1 MFNTVDSVPR
11 QDVST
16 ALMEAVG
23 QDKQFIAQMLMP
35 IYPSATEVGRYPRF
49 RKQAAELLRGGRNP
63 NSDGTFNSSTRRGGT
78 GTYNE
83 VTRKFEWD
91 SYQTSEF
98 GLEERVDD
106 VIRRR
111 MTNFFDCDMITAKLL
126 MNELMLDYEMEVAA
140 KLNTTTSSDS
150 AEGFVSTNST
160 VAYTEANTAGAT
172 PFDFPTD
179 LTNCIERLTLLG
191 TNPDELSLV
200 LSLSAYNR
208 IRRSNKLQTYV
219 YGFLN
224 VTQGGS
230 QISEQ
235 MIASAFGIRGVL
247 VAKKSVDVAVKG
259 KTPNLVPVWGNTNAM
274 LLKTG
279 EGDFMNGGAGRS
291 IIWDADSPGGLFTSE
306 QYRDEKRRG
315 DMLRV
320 RSNRVLKIIDPTC
333 AQLINL
339 QWS

>member
-23 QDKQFIAQMLMP
+23 QEKQFIAQMLMP

-63 NSDGTFNSSTRRGGT
+63 NSDGTFNSSTRRGAT

-91 SYQTSEF
+91 SYQTWEF

-111 MTNFFDCDMITAKLL
+111 MTNFFDADMITAKLL
-126 MNELMLDYEMEVAA
+126 MNELMMDYEMEVAA
-140 KLNTTTSSDS
+140 KLNTTTNTDSS
-150 AEGFVSTNST
+150 EGL
-160 VAYTEANTAGAT
+160 VATATTAGDWTNANVLT
-172 PFDFPTD
+172 FDAPQD
-179 LTNCIERLTLLG
+179 INACVERLTLLG
-191 TNPDELSLV
+191 TNPDECDIV
-200 LSLSAYNR
+200 LSLKAFN
-208 IRRSNKLQTYV
+208 ILRRSKLMQTYV

-230 QISEQ
+230 QIQ
-235 MIASAFGIRGVL
+235 PDMIAQAFGLRSCII
-247 VAKKSVDVAVKG
+247 AKKSVDVAVKG
-259 KTPNLVPVWGNTNAM
+259 KTPNLVPVWGNTNC
-274 LLKTG
+274 LIIKTG
-279 EGDFMNGGAGRS
+279 DGDFMNGGVGRT
-291 IIWDADSPGGLFTSE
+291 IVWDADSPGGLFTSE

-320 RSNRVLKIIDPTC
+320 RSNRVLKCIDPTC
-333 AQLINL
+333 SQLITINAA
-339 QWS
+339 

>member
-91 SYQTSEF
+91 SYQTSEY

-111 MTNFFDCDMITAKLL
+111 MTNFFDADMITAKLL

-140 KLNTTTSSDS
+140 KLNTTSGTDS
-150 AEGFVSTNST
+150 AEGLVST
-160 VAYTEANTAGAT
+160 AAGTAWTGSNLAT
-172 PFDFPTD
+172 FDAPAD
-179 LTNCIERLTLLG
+179 LNAIVERLTLLG
-191 TNPDELSLV
+191 TNPEECDLVMSLTV
-200 LSLSAYNR
+200 FNLL
-208 IRRSNKLQTYV
+208 RRSTKMQTYV

-230 QISEQ
+230 QIQ
-235 MIASAFGIRGVL
+235 PNMIAQAFGLRSVII
-247 VAKKSVDVAVKG
+247 AKKSVDVAVKG
-259 KTPNLVPVWGNTNAM
+259 KTPNLVPVWGNTNV
-274 LLKTG
+274 LVGKFG
-279 EGDFMNGGAGRS
+279 EGDFMNGGLGRT
-291 IIWDADSPGGLFTSE
+291 IVWDADSPGGLFTSE
-306 QYRDEKRRG
+306 QYRAEARRG
-315 DMLRV
+315 DILRC
-320 RSNRVLKIIDPTC
+320 RSNRVLKMIDPT
-333 AQLINL
+333 AGQLLAI
-339 QWS
+339 SYAA

>member
-23 QDKQFIAQMLMP
+23 QEKQFIAQMLMP

-111 MTNFFDCDMITAKLL
+111 MTNFFDSDMITAKLL

-140 KLNTTTSSDS
+140 KINTTTSTDS
-150 AEGFVSTNST
+150 AEGFIQTNSS
-160 VAYTEANTAGAT
+160 VAYTEANLAT
-172 PFDFPTD
+172 IDFPAD
-179 LTNCIERLTLLG
+179 MNAALERLTLLG
-191 TNPDELSLV
+191 TNPNELTAV
-200 LSLSAYNR
+200 MSLSVFNR
-208 IRRSNKLQTYV
+208 LRRTTKLQTWL

-230 QISEQ
+230 QINEG
-235 MIASAFGIRGVL
+235 MIANCFGLAGIL
-247 VAKKSVDVAVKG
+247 IAKKSVDVAVKG
-259 KTPNLVPVWGNTNAM
+259 KTPNLVPVFGNTNVA

-279 EGDFMNGGAGRS
+279 EGDFMNGGMGRT

-320 RSNRVLKIIDPTC
+320 RSNRVLKCIDPTSC
-333 AQLINL
+333 QLIAT
-339 QWS
+339 QWA